1 MKNALGALLALLTL
15 PLAAHAAF
23 TPPPPDIQGS
33 SYVLMDYT
41 SGDVIASKDPELR
54 VAPASITKT
63 MTLYI
68 VFDLLKKGR
77 LHMGDKAVVSEA
89 AWRTGLDSSA
99 SRMFLDLHS
108 QVSVQDLIRGIIVS
122 SGNDASITI
131 AEHVAG
137 SVDAFAALMNQYAKQ
152 LGMTHSHFTNPDG
165 LPDPELYSTAGD
177 LALLARHLIR
187 DFPQY
192 YPMFAEKEFTYN
204 GIKQLNRNRLLFTD
218 PSVDG
223 LKTGFTD
230 AAGYCL
236 LASAHRNDRRMISI
250 VMGTKSAKYRNVANE
265 QLLNYGFQFFE
276 TAQLLGKGQP
286 AVQARVYKGASE
298 QLPVGTVDPLFIAL
312 PRGESKS
319 VKIVPTLKGPILAPV
334 AAGQVVGSAAI
345 VLGDKTLN
353 TVPLVALQEVP
364 KGGLVHRLV
373 DQARLWMGAH

>member
-1 MKNALGALLALLTL
+1 MKNALGVLFAFVML
-15 PLAAHAAF
+15 PLAARAAF
-23 TPPPPDIQGS
+23 VPPPPDVQGS
-33 SYVLMDYT
+33 SYVLMDYA
-41 SGDVIASKDPELR
+41 SGDILVSKDPGLR

-68 VFDLLKKGR
+68 VFDLLKNGR
-77 LHMGDKAVVSEA
+77 LHMDDKAVVSEA

-99 SRMFLDLHS
+99 SRMFLELHS
-108 QVSVQDLIRGIIVS
+108 RVSVQDLIRGIIVS
-122 SGNDASITI
+122 SGNDAAITM

-137 SVDAFAALMNQYAKQ
+137 SVDAFAALMNQYAGR

-165 LPDPELYSTAGD
+165 LPDPELHSTAGD

-204 GIKQLNRNRLLFTD
+204 GIRQLNRNRLLFTD

-250 VMGTKSAKYRNVANE
+250 VMGTASAKYRNTANE

-276 TAQLLGKGQP
+276 TARLLGKGQP
-286 AVQARVYKGASE
+286 ALQARVYKGAVE
-298 QLPVGTVDPLFIAL
+298 QLPVGTIDPIYIAV
-312 PRGESKS
+312 PRGEGKA
-319 VKIVPTLKGPILAPV
+319 VKIMPTLQQPIVAPI
-334 AAGQVVGSAAI
+334 AAGQAIGSAAI

-353 TVPLVALQEVP
+353 TIPLVALQAVP
-364 KGGLVHRLV
+364 AGGLGHRVV
-373 DQARLWMGAH
+373 DQVRLWMSAH